1 MTLDEA
7 RALLRQLL
15 GSYPSAGA
23 TDPEVYVASLISL
36 LTGYPLWAGQRAIE
50 KTLDTSK
57 FLPTRAEIK
66 PLLEDQVRVHRD
78 AAMWEAAAQ
87 RQAIAAQRAPVARI
101 AGPPPA
107 PRPTYDELRA
117 KHGPNWGIRDP
128 DGRPPPPTRDEAYRN
143 LVDQFGQDAVDACP
157 DAEIKKGDR
166 GAQSLGALVGKI
178 MSGEK
183 EAAE

>member
-1 MTLDEA
+1 MIV
-7 RALLRQLL
+7 RRYL
-15 GSYPSAGA
+15 GSFP
-23 TDPEVYVASLISL
+23 TLNLHDPEVYIAEICSL
-36 LTGYPLWAGQRAIE
+36 LCGYPLWAGEKAIG
-50 KTLDTSK
+50 KIKDTHEW
-57 FLPTRAEIK
+57 PATRAVIK
-66 PLLEDQVRVHRD
+66 PQLEDQVRIHRD
-78 AAMWEAAAQ
+78 AARWEAVAQ
-87 RQAIAAQRAPVARI
+87 RQALDAQRAPVARI

-143 LVDQFGQDAVDACP
+143 LVAEFGQDAVDACP

-166 GAQSLGALVGKI
+166 GAHSLGALVGRI